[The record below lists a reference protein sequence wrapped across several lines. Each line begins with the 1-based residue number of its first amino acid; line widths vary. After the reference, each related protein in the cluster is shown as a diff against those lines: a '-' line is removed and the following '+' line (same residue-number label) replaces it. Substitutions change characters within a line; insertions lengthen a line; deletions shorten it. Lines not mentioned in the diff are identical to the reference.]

1 MDTSST
7 AFPVQLY
14 IYDLSKGM
22 ARQLSPIMLGK
33 QLDGIWHT
41 SLVVYGEEFFYG
53 GVGISSC
60 PPGGT
65 MLGPPDKVVE
75 LGNTEVNEEIFMD
88 YLSSLGETTYRK

>member
-1 MDTSST
+1 
-7 AFPVQLY
+7 
-14 IYDLSKGM
+14 
-22 ARQLSPIMLGK
+22 K

-41 SLVVYGEEFFYG
+41 SIVVYGEEFFFG

-65 MLGPPDKVVE
+65 MLGPPDTVVE

-88 YLSSLGETTYRK
+88 YLSSLGETTYRCM